1 MLLICCLVSFAMVR
15 LVLVWI
21 CITVGGTAG
30 DFKEWLVNVVSRL
43 SSVSEVF
50 IWFVRENKSYRFD
63 FSG

>member
-1 MLLICCLVSFAMVR
+1 MVR